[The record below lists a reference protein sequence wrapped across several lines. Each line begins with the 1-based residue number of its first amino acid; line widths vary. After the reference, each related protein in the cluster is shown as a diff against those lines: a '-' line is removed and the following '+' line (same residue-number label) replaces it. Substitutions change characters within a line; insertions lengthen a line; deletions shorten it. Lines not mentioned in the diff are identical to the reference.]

1 MIVAGRSRAALVLGG
16 PVKIALRATSH
27 LAALMPES
35 GRLDLREGSKVEDLL
50 EGLGIDSDLVMLVVI
65 DGELGDIDSPLG
77 DGMNVELIPP
87 ISGG

>member
-1 MIVAGRSRAALVLGG
+1 ME
-16 PVKIALRATSH
+16 IALRATSH
-27 LAALMPES
+27 LAAQMPES

-65 DGELGDIDSPLG
+65 DGELGDIDSPLV
-77 DGMNVELIPP
+77 DGMTVELIPP

>member
-1 MIVAGRSRAALVLGG
+1 VE
-16 PVKIALRATSH
+16 IALRATSH

-77 DGMNVELIPP
+77 DGMTVELIPP